1 MEQSINESKSDDE
14 PAAGG
19 LSAKKEVVDEIT
31 DVTDETPDEKQNVT
45 SYLTSEIPKAFQK
58 IFSWAAYFIR
68 PFYILFVALYDAT
81 NSNNIM
87 KQSAFTVLCIIFALV
102 AVAILPIFMYNSSS
116 MEKTEVPVD
125 PNSKSWFVPRYKY
138 TSTQVSDETKR
149 TVNFIK
155 YSITAWMMFFG
166 NLCWFFDIRE

>member
-1 MEQSINESKSDDE
+1 MEQSINESKTSDE

-19 LSAKKEVVDEIT
+19 LIKKEKADDIPDITDEI
-31 DVTDETPDEKQNVT
+31 PDEKQNVT
-45 SYLTSEIPKAFQK
+45 SYLTSELPKAFQK
-58 IFSWAAYFIR
+58 IFSWSAYFIR
-68 PFYILFVALYDAT
+68 PFYILFVALYDST

-87 KQSAFTVLCIIFALV
+87 KQTAFTVLCIIFSLM
-102 AVAILPIFMYNSSS
+102 AVMILPIFMYNSSS

-138 TSTQVSDETKR
+138 ASTQVSDETKR